1 MAKNSIDA
9 IINDASM
16 ATIYLQALLSNKSKS
31 ESQRLSESIEELLA
45 DILVQAQIVLQHLI
59 DRENAIQKLQ
69 GTIINIEDELD
80 SEEYAAKE
88 RPTPRNK
95 TPRVASPVSRPNYFP
110 QEVIQEST
118 QEQQENS
125 TNKPSYLVN
134 ISEKESTTKP

>member
-1 MAKNSIDA
+1 
-9 IINDASM
+9 M

-45 DILVQAQIVLQHLI
+45 DILVQAQIALQHLI

-69 GTIINIEDELD
+69 GTIIGIEDELD

-95 TPRVASPVSRPNYFP
+95 TPRVASPVSRPNYFQ
-110 QEVIQEST
+110 QEFVAEEPK